1 MGAGSG
7 ELAGG
12 WRSGHG
18 LRGCCHLS
26 GSWPLAFSQYRAPI
40 AGLPV
45 QPPNAVVV
53 IVVSDCMWNAKT
65 RSQFV
70 IVLFSALQA
79 GATVYF
85 QPLLLL
91 PFRVYPV
98 FWLGESLLGPAVCHI
113 LVYSIMRNFRNS
125 GIA

>member
-1 MGAGSG
+1 
-7 ELAGG
+7 
-12 WRSGHG
+12 
-18 LRGCCHLS
+18 
-26 GSWPLAFSQYRAPI
+26 
-40 AGLPV
+40 
-45 QPPNAVVV
+45 
-53 IVVSDCMWNAKT
+53 MWNAKT

-113 LVYSIMRNFRNS
+113 LVYYLMRYFRNS
-125 GIA
+125 RIKQYINYNHITFNDNTDNDYDLKKDDGFSWKFDRPNLQY

>member
-1 MGAGSG
+1 
-7 ELAGG
+7 
-12 WRSGHG
+12 
-18 LRGCCHLS
+18 
-26 GSWPLAFSQYRAPI
+26 
-40 AGLPV
+40 
-45 QPPNAVVV
+45 
-53 IVVSDCMWNAKT
+53 MWNAKT

-91 PFRVYPV
+91 PFREYPAFKV
-98 FWLGESLLGPAVCHI
+98 EVSLIRPAVCHI